1 MVFPP
6 GIRNTGERAGEKRAV
21 YQECPLQVSW
31 GGARREEGGTG
42 RLWLSGDAWNEKG
55 GGRGGGKKGGRGRGG
70 GGGEIIV
77 SIY

>member
-55 GGRGGGKKGGRGRGG
+55 GGGVEGRKGE
-70 GGGEIIV
+70 GGEEGEGERL
-77 SIY
+77 